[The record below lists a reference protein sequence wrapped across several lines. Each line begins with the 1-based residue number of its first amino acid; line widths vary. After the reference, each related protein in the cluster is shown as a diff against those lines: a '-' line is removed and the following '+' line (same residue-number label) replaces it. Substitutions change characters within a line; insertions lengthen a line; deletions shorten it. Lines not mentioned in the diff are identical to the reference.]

1 MVRNAEKPAKKKTA
15 RRRMTPNVGGFVE
28 SIVGCKWS
36 LHVLEQIRAGNNR
49 PGTLARSAPG
59 LTAKVLNER
68 LAKMVRFRILERVA
82 YPEVPPRVE
91 YRFTGFGRRFLTIL
105 DGVRQ
110 LEADVERGTV
120 VWENDGGDVEPSA
133 ST

>member
-1 MVRNAEKPAKKKTA
+1 MVRNAEKPAKKNSGRRKTI
-15 RRRMTPNVGGFVE
+15 PDVGGFVE

-36 LHVLEQIRAGNNR
+36 LHVLEQIRAGNVR

-59 LTAKVLNER
+59 LTTKVLNER

-91 YRFTGFGRRFLTIL
+91 YRFTEFGRRFLTIL
-105 DGVRQ
+105 DGVRR
-110 LEADVERGTV
+110 LESDVQEGKV
-120 VWENDGGDVEPSA
+120 PWENEPDDAGSPPSA
-133 ST
+133 